1 MRFKTFGLYVRSSLV
16 TSDENDGTWCKIEF
30 PAFIDNQSN
39 ILSLDIRLVLLSIR
53 NILKYFILM
62 NILKIMFN

>member
-53 NILKYFILM
+53 NILK
-62 NILKIMFN
+62 